1 MSDPLAEEGDGAL
14 TGMTTNGAFSGD
26 REEPSTGE
34 GDDAPTSGIE
44 IEGEPDPGPE
54 EIEPGQG

>member
-1 MSDPLAEEGDGAL
+1 MSDPLAEEGESAL
-14 TGMTTNGAFSGD
+14 TGMTPNGVFSDD
-26 REEPSTGE
+26 REDPSTGE
-34 GDDAPTSGIE
+34 GEDAPIDGIE